1 MRQINQN
8 YETSDYLSGF
18 YISKAF
24 GYLLT
29 TFSWHICKDNS
40 MTCPKEEGIQIMRW
54 HFLKGAKYT

>member
-40 MTCPKEEGIQIMRW
+40 MTCPKEEGIQIMR
-54 HFLKGAKYT
+54 